1 MGSVGEALFIL
12 YYSYFILFVLLVSK
26 MQSSV
31 NVIHSCPVKKIQE
44 LFKLS
49 GSCIHILLLRSSMS
63 LCLYFESLFLTG
75 YESEYHYGSDFGD
88 STDKS
93 DADDDPLLMSPT
105 DDESIDNDHDSDSD
119 FSVNS
124 FGPTPNGVG
133 RPPRPPSPDP
143 IWLQDREVPTLTLP
157 SSSDDLL
164 LSKEYTLRAATI
176 YEVLRRF
183 RNQIR
188 LSPFRFEDFCGALVC
203 DEQSALLAEIHMM
216 LLKAML
222 REEDMQAT
230 HFGPLDQKDSINI
243 TLYLMDNM
251 TWPEILRSYVESDS
265 VFDRNILEIL
275 STREY
280 PYTGIEDRLTVLQ
293 FLTDQFLVTTCI
305 RDDMLQ
311 EGPIHYDDHC
321 RICHRLGKLLCCETC
336 PAVFH
341 LECVDPPL
349 VDVPNEDWQ
358 CSICKAHKISG
369 VSDCISTQEKQGI
382 LIRQDCLGYDRH
394 GRKFWYVCRRIFVE
408 DQESKDI
415 WYYSTVEQLEYL
427 LSKLDEKE
435 LEAGL
440 CREINDMK
448 EEIVRQMKITETL
461 TNENKGSKKSY
472 FEVENERIAKLRES
486 GESEDVDGNQNSDS
500 SGETDP
506 NKSLVERKNSNA
518 GEGDLRMTRN
528 KLSQLSNGTLYFK
541 LAMENGFKTYV
552 NQYTTNPIALNKP
565 QRNEERDKKRHLS
578 HKFSLTTASEFKWTG
593 MPNGISETGV
603 ISALRQTFLTLEQA
617 IVTPFMNPNWQSL
630 RKTWVAA
637 VTACSKPYEFACV
650 LTVLQTC
657 FKSVIYANVWHEQLG
672 HTKLQRIT
680 SGEREEKKKSEKREK
695 RERDD
700 EEERNRLAYNYVKYT
715 LGLKHQVWKQ
725 KGEEYRIHGQWGW
738 IWMSYGRR
746 QVRMPRV
753 LDKMVP
759 NKVMMRIKKDD
770 IERVISVDR
779 RTQIVLNSLNE
790 NSKPDDL
797 ATYAEMKN
805 VDVLPVTQ
813 KFEEID
819 VSKALTTPGRLLYP
833 KIAKKSKLDDLLS
846 RRIKLKEMEEDRLT
860 CGEKKEDDVDVVN
873 DTTPAT
879 NDAKLATQTQQSP
892 QPIQSS
898 LERELIR
905 LSTGSKP
912 NQASNVNVELV
923 NSLAKKIQT
932 VRHQFG
938 ILNRFAKS
946 YRCYSQSC
954 NTNSNSLA
962 QINQQTCYSPLC
974 LQKAR
979 AKRELLLLLR
989 KAHTA
994 GNGKETVAAILGAV
1008 KKPSILEQKLME
1020 GKNNGNYSVD
1030 DPDDYR
1036 HSEDTPTDVLNDFR
1050 TAIANSFGCEESLIA
1065 SCIKLT
1071 KDDIK
1076 VEPTTEDNIKNETIK
1091 EEVIKPELENDNA
1104 MEVAGHEVVES
1115 EVTIKTE
1122 SDSPNAKRIR
1132 LEDGLVDVDSNPP
1145 PSIDIESSE
1154 SLPDF
1159 MDEDSS
1165 SRKSRK
1171 SRRST
1176 RAANLDYSRN
1186 GQKNGSDKPSNDEAS
1201 GDKKPFQA
1209 KSNRRFPI
1217 GGKPIKREDKC
1228 KFEKELA
1235 PNGEER
1241 IYTVTN
1247 PRGKIC
1253 LKQIKVESRLTKVQ
1267 SQKVNVKFPLVA
1279 NFNTH
1284 RGLKTIMMLPRH
1296 EALKLARIGGKIAV
1310 GGYHHMAKNNASV
1323 WPYPCSRPL
1332 FKTCW
1337 LYRMSNARTLSAVAL
1352 QFRILWCCLRWDDMV
1367 TKPPTTDGKHQI
1379 TTETEIVTLE
1389 LLKHRH
1395 LGKYSEKTQYL
1406 RRKVVIPLELPKT
1419 VRGKEA
1425 LN

>member
-1 MGSVGEALFIL
+1 MSGRGSRKRGRPPKTITSDRPSKFNYQLMKKPKYLTKGSDSQFSTPSA
-12 YYSYFILFVLLVSK
+12 SRASSPQGSDASRRSVSR
-26 MQSSV
+26 
-31 NVIHSCPVKKIQE
+31 P
-44 LFKLS
+44 
-49 GSCIHILLLRSSMS
+49 SMS
-63 LCLYFESLFLTG
+63 KSSSSTARGRGRRGGASNTSYNASTSYSRKG

-603 ISALRQTFLTLEQA
+603 ISALRQTFFDIGAGNCNAIHESQLAISKENMGCGCNGVFQA
-617 IVTPFMNPNWQSL
+617 IRICL
-630 RKTWVAA
+630 
-637 VTACSKPYEFACV
+637 CV
-650 LTVLQTC
+650 
-657 FKSVIYANVWHEQLG
+657 
-672 HTKLQRIT
+672 
-680 SGEREEKKKSEKREK
+680 
-695 RERDD
+695 
-700 EEERNRLAYNYVKYT
+700 NR
-715 LGLKHQVWKQ
+715 
-725 KGEEYRIHGQWGW
+725 
-738 IWMSYGRR
+738 S
-746 QVRMPRV
+746 
-753 LDKMVP
+753 
-759 NKVMMRIKKDD
+759 
-770 IERVISVDR
+770 
-779 RTQIVLNSLNE
+779 
-790 NSKPDDL
+790 
-797 ATYAEMKN
+797 
-805 VDVLPVTQ
+805 
-813 KFEEID
+813 
-819 VSKALTTPGRLLYP
+819 
-833 KIAKKSKLDDLLS
+833 
-846 RRIKLKEMEEDRLT
+846 
-860 CGEKKEDDVDVVN
+860 
-873 DTTPAT
+873 
-879 NDAKLATQTQQSP
+879 
-892 QPIQSS
+892 
-898 LERELIR
+898 
-905 LSTGSKP
+905 
-912 NQASNVNVELV
+912 
-923 NSLAKKIQT
+923 
-932 VRHQFG
+932 
-938 ILNRFAKS
+938 
-946 YRCYSQSC
+946 
-954 NTNSNSLA
+954 
-962 QINQQTCYSPLC
+962 
-974 LQKAR
+974 
-979 AKRELLLLLR
+979 
-989 KAHTA
+989 
-994 GNGKETVAAILGAV
+994 
-1008 KKPSILEQKLME
+1008 
-1020 GKNNGNYSVD
+1020 
-1030 DPDDYR
+1030 
-1036 HSEDTPTDVLNDFR
+1036 
-1050 TAIANSFGCEESLIA
+1050 
-1065 SCIKLT
+1065 
-1071 KDDIK
+1071 
-1076 VEPTTEDNIKNETIK
+1076 
-1091 EEVIKPELENDNA
+1091 
-1104 MEVAGHEVVES
+1104 
-1115 EVTIKTE
+1115 
-1122 SDSPNAKRIR
+1122 
-1132 LEDGLVDVDSNPP
+1132 
-1145 PSIDIESSE
+1145 
-1154 SLPDF
+1154 
-1159 MDEDSS
+1159 
-1165 SRKSRK
+1165 
-1171 SRRST
+1171 
-1176 RAANLDYSRN
+1176 ANLF
-1186 GQKNGSDKPSNDEAS
+1186 QKCDLCE
-1201 GDKKPFQA
+1201 
-1209 KSNRRFPI
+1209 
-1217 GGKPIKREDKC
+1217 C
-1228 KFEKELA
+1228 LA
-1235 PNGEER
+1235 
-1241 IYTVTN
+1241 
-1247 PRGKIC
+1247 
-1253 LKQIKVESRLTKVQ
+1253 
-1267 SQKVNVKFPLVA
+1267 
-1279 NFNTH
+1279 
-1284 RGLKTIMMLPRH
+1284 
-1296 EALKLARIGGKIAV
+1296 
-1310 GGYHHMAKNNASV
+1310 
-1323 WPYPCSRPL
+1323 
-1332 FKTCW
+1332 
-1337 LYRMSNARTLSAVAL
+1337 
-1352 QFRILWCCLRWDDMV
+1352 
-1367 TKPPTTDGKHQI
+1367 
-1379 TTETEIVTLE
+1379 
-1389 LLKHRH
+1389 
-1395 LGKYSEKTQYL
+1395 
-1406 RRKVVIPLELPKT
+1406 
-1419 VRGKEA
+1419 
-1425 LN
+1425 